1 MLSALHKS
9 KQLYLIT
16 LDRIAD
22 YLDLLKV
29 EMKIREYQLAFRM
42 AGFAVAFLFGLLA
55 TIFLGLAII
64 ISFWDT
70 PLRVAAAWIVVL
82 LYAAVAGISLYY
94 CIQHFRSPP
103 LSATLRNELQRDINV
118 IKENL

>member
-1 MLSALHKS
+1 MFSALHKS
-9 KQLYLIT
+9 RQLYLIT
-16 LDRIAD
+16 LDRFTD
-22 YLDLLKV
+22 YVDLLKV
-29 EMKIREYQLAFRM
+29 ELKLRETQLALRM

-70 PLRVAAAWIVVL
+70 ALRVPAAWLVVL
-82 LYAAVAGISLYY
+82 LYGAVAVISVTFCLK
-94 CIQHFRSPP
+94 HFRSPP
-103 LSATLRNELQRDINV
+103 LGGLLRNEIQRDINV